1 MGMPLSMLS
10 QVMTTEEFEAHYTA
24 YQLSPW
30 GPYRDNLHAAI
41 VAREVA
47 NMSGR
52 TVPEGAERT
61 LNDYLLHTRRAAPEA
76 LPDDANEMDNFQD

>member
-10 QVMTTEEFEAHYTA
+10 QVMSTEEFEAHYAA
-24 YQLSPW
+24 YQMKPW
-30 GPYRDNLHAAI
+30 GPYRDNLHAALI
-41 VAREVA
+41 AREIA

-61 LNDYLLHTRRAAPEA
+61 LDDYLFKPATARSEA
-76 LPDDANEMDNFQD
+76 VADDTNEIDNFVD

>member
-10 QVMTTEEFEAHYTA
+10 QVMTTEEFEAHWAA

-41 VAREVA
+41 VASEVA
-47 NMSGR
+47 NMAGR
-52 TVPEGAERT
+52 ALAEGAERRLT
-61 LNDYLLHTRRAAPEA
+61 DYLIRP
-76 LPDDANEMDNFQD
+76 PSDDAPAADDDSEIDNFVDD